1 MQVCDIGVE
10 GNFVDLPGAICFPN
24 GDVASLVQ
32 KLNALLNDKMY
43 RTTLG
48 KRAREAIFQS
58 CTHQIQAER
67 LADIY
72 SNLLKS

>member
-1 MQVCDIGVE
+1 MCDIGV
-10 GNFVDLPGAICFPN
+10 GKLVDLPKQLFPN

-48 KRAREAIFQS
+48 KRAREAIFS
-58 CTHQIQAER
+58 LVLIR
-67 LADIY
+67 FKLAIG
-72 SNLLKS
+72 